1 MRLGRIAS
9 GQAKGPGLFLVL
21 PCIDEIKVIDMR
33 TVTFD
38 VYPQEVS
45 FLEKL
50 ISYITGFFFLIFRHV
65 GWGGGKKLFKKI

>member
-1 MRLGRIAS
+1 LGRIAS

-45 FLEKL
+45 FLE
-50 ISYITGFFFLIFRHV
+50 
-65 GWGGGKKLFKKI
+65 